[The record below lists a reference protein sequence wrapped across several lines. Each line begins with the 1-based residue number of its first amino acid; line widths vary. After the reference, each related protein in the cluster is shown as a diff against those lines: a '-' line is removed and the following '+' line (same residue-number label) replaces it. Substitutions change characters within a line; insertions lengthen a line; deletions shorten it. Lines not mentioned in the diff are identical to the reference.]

1 MRGRPPWTVPV
12 PGYVIRMNNFG
23 NALLRDEVLSD
34 LSGDCR
40 ELVEGIAFQYHDD
53 REHTR
58 QVAWIALRIFDD
70 LEPLHGL
77 GTKEQ
82 KLLEYAALLH
92 DTGWSGGR
100 KGHHKRSYEI
110 ILHDPG
116 LPFQD
121 RDRHIVGAVARY
133 HRKAL
138 PDLSHREYLALDS
151 SDRRIVQ
158 VLAGILRVADGLDV
172 SHQNLVRAI
181 SCHEIPGAVLCRCR
195 TSGPADAEKMS
206 AEKKSD
212 LFSMVF
218 SRTLL
223 IETGP

>member
-1 MRGRPPWTVPV
+1 MMDGPPWTVPV
-12 PGYVIRMNNFG
+12 LEYVKRMNNTG
-23 NALLRDEVLSD
+23 TTPWSEGMISGLSD
-34 LSGDCR
+34 ECR
-40 ELVEGIAFQYHDD
+40 ELVEGIAIQYHDD
-53 REHTR
+53 RDHTR

-70 LEPLHGL
+70 LKPLHGL
-77 GTKEQ
+77 GASERKF
-82 KLLEYAALLH
+82 LEYAALLH

-116 LPFQD
+116 LPFKD
-121 RDRHIVGAVARY
+121 RDRRVIGAIARY

-138 PDLSHREYLALDS
+138 PDPSHREYLALDT

-158 VLAGILRVADGLDV
+158 VLAAILRVADGLDV
-172 SHQNLVRAI
+172 SHQNLIRAI
-181 SCHEIPGAVLCRCR
+181 SCQEKPGAVICRCR
-195 TSGPADAEKMS
+195 ASGPADTEKMS

-218 SRTLL
+218 SRNL
-223 IETGP
+223 IIGTIP